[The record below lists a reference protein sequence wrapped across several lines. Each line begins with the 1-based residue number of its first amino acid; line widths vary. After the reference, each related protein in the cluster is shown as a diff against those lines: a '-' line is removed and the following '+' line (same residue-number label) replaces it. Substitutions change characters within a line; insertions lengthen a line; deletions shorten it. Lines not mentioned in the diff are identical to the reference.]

1 MNWYKDNLKE
11 WKEII
16 RVISSEIKKDEIT
29 IEKDTIQS
37 MFLYELS
44 KSDIPFV
51 FKGGTSLSKAFDLIE
66 RFSED
71 IDLSLPFDPTESQ
84 KRKVYDTIMVIS
96 KNLGLEL
103 ENSEFVKSRY
113 DYNKYIF
120 SYNSLFSSGK
130 LEIIVETSFYTP
142 VYPVENRNIQCYVGK
157 FCYENALILPVEF
170 RGVTFEMNVQSLRR
184 TIIDKVFALCDY
196 YLQNKFERYSRH
208 IYDIAKISPYI
219 VVDQDFKKL
228 TKQIRLD
235 RAKSRNNPSAMPG
248 VNINEILKEIIDKRL
263 FEKDYNFIT
272 NKLLYESF
280 SYEKAIEEGIKK
292 ILEYNIFE

>member
-120 SYNSLFSSGK
+120 SYNSLFSSSK

-170 RGVTFEMNVQSLRR
+170 RGVTFEMNVQSLSR

-280 SYEKAIEEGIKK
+280 SYEKAIKEGIKK

>member
-120 SYNSLFSSGK
+120 SYNSLFSSSK
-130 LEIIVETSFYTP
+130 LEIIAETSFYTP

-208 IYDIAKISPYI
+208 IYDIAKILPCI

-228 TKQIRLD
+228 TEEIRLD